1 MLGGNIMEINR
12 SNIMEIVNNSNA
24 RPDKDYGQN
33 FLVEPQVCER
43 IVNSLNVQSNEKVLE
58 IGPGLGSL
66 THYLDRVSSNLT
78 VVDID
83 ERMIAFLRLVYKN
96 TNIVMDDIRKHDVS
110 SYDKI
115 IGNLP
120 YNITSETIVYL
131 LLNAIKVKKI
141 VLMIQADA
149 YPHFSDT
156 NGKEYGP
163 ASVLLHLLGDSK
175 KLFQVKPGSFY
186 PVPKCSSTVF
196 EINIEHQC
204 DLEEAK
210 EVYQFAKSLFLNRR
224 KTISNNLTN
233 LVKDRDVANSILE
246 KSGIKI
252 TARPEEIKPMEYL
265 NLYRVHQMTLSKK

>member
-1 MLGGNIMEINR
+1 MEINR

-33 FLVEPQVCER
+33 FLVEPDVCKR
-43 IVNSLNVQSNEKVLE
+43 IVTSLDIQKGERVLE

-66 THYLDRVSSNLT
+66 THFLQQAASDLT

-83 ERMIAFLRLVYKN
+83 ERMVALLKLLYGKDENVE
-96 TNIVMDDIRKHDVS
+96 IVLNDIRKVDVS
-110 SYDKI
+110 NYDKV

-120 YNITSETIVYL
+120 YNITTETIVYL
-131 LLNAIKVKKI
+131 LHHAIKVKKI
-141 VLMIQADA
+141 VLMIQTDT

-156 NGKEYGP
+156 EGKEYGP
-163 ASVLLHLLGDSK
+163 ASVLLHLLGNTK

-186 PVPKCSSTVF
+186 PSPKCGSTVF
-196 EINIEHQC
+196 EINMNPVC

-210 EVYQFAKSLFLNRR
+210 RVYAFTKSLFLNRR

-233 LVKDRDVANSILE
+233 ITKNRDLANMILDL
-246 KSGIKI
+246 SNIKQ
-252 TARPEEIKPMEYL
+252 TSRPEDVKPNEYL
-265 NLYRVHQMTLSKK
+265 NLYRIYQMHLLKQ

>member
-1 MLGGNIMEINR
+1 MEINR
-12 SNIMEIVNNSNA
+12 SNILDIVNNSNA

-33 FLVEPQVCER
+33 FLVEPEVCKK
-43 IVNSLNVQSNEKVLE
+43 IVNSLDIQNGESVLE

-66 THYLDRVSSNLT
+66 THFLNELSKKIT

-83 ERMIAFLRLVYKN
+83 ERMIAFLKLVYQDI
-96 TNIVMDDIRKHDVS
+96 NIVQCDIRKHDVS

-131 LLNAIKVKKI
+131 LLKATKAKKI
-141 VLMIQADA
+141 VLMIQTDA
-149 YPHFSDT
+149 YPHFSDI

-163 ASVLLHLLGDSK
+163 ASVLLHLLGKDK

-186 PVPKCSSTVF
+186 PTPKCSSTVF
-196 EINIEHQC
+196 EININPVC
-204 DLEEAK
+204 DIEEAK
-210 EVYQFAKSLFLNRR
+210 QVYAFAKSMFLNRR

-233 LVKDRDVANSILE
+233 LVKDREMANSILLE
-246 KSGIKI
+246 SEILNTI
-252 TARPEEIKPMEYL
+252 RPEDISPLNYL
-265 NLYRVHQMTLSKK
+265 KLFRVYNKSLSKK